1 MKIIA
6 LDSSSA
12 IYLAKIGLLPKLLE
26 IGVDLLTTSE
36 ISEEIRKGAEKG
48 YKDARIIGESI
59 KNTDIKETGVKKKEG
74 TAKNTSLKGADA
86 SIMALAVE
94 KSCLLATE
102 DSTLQ
107 GVAESVG
114 VSITNTA
121 TLLYHIYKEKQIA
134 KKQCIMLLNL
144 LGQYGYNKEIIL
156 EIKEK
161 IIEEGES
168 DE

>member
-1 MKIIA
+1 MKVIA

-26 IGVDLLTTSE
+26 IGVELLTTSE
-36 ISEEIRKGAEKG
+36 VSEEIKKGAEKG
-48 YKDARIIGESI
+48 YKDARIIEEFI
-59 KNTDIKETGVKKKEG
+59 KNKDIKETSVKKKEG
-74 TAKNTSLKGADA
+74 TAKNANLKGADA

-107 GVAESVG
+107 NIAESVG

-121 TLLYHIYKEKQIA
+121 TLLYHIYKENHMAKQ
-134 KKQCIMLLNL
+134 QCIMLLDL

-156 EIKEK
+156 EIKEE